1 MVTGTPDPA
10 SHPDETPEVAPPA
23 DATTTTTT
31 PTTAAAV
38 AETTEEVRKRSQAI
52 AWGAGAF
59 LALGLGLPIGYA
71 LRDWK
76 IGLAVGVIVG
86 GLTVI
91 GYLKAGADHA
101 ERRAERIARE
111 HTLTDEEMDEEEE
124 DNGAYR

>member
-1 MVTGTPDPA
+1 MVTDPPPTPQAA
-10 SHPDETPEVAPPA
+10 SPDEESPHPDAPPA
-23 DATTTTTT
+23 AE
-31 PTTAAAV
+31 TAAD
-38 AETTEEVRKRSQAI
+38 VRKRSQAI

-76 IGLAVGVIVG
+76 IGLAVAVIVG

-111 HTLTDEEMDEEEE
+111 HSLRDDELDDEEE

>member
-1 MVTGTPDPA
+1 MSSENPTPQSPVE
-10 SHPDETPEVAPPA
+10 S
-23 DATTTTTT
+23 
-31 PTTAAAV
+31 
-38 AETTEEVRKRSQAI
+38 AETSTPYGETVEQVRKRSQAI

-59 LALGLGLPIGYA
+59 LALGLGLPIGFA

-111 HTLTDEEMDEEEE
+111 HTLTDEEMDDEED

>member
-1 MVTGTPDPA
+1 MVVDPSTPPSAPND
-10 SHPDETPEVAPPA
+10 TPERSVSPQFI
-23 DATTTTTT
+23 
-31 PTTAAAV
+31 
-38 AETTEEVRKRSQAI
+38 AETEEQVRKRSRAI

-59 LALGLGLPIGYA
+59 LALGLGLPIGFA
-71 LRDWK
+71 LRDWM
-76 IGLAVGVIVG
+76 IGLAVGVVIG

-111 HTLTDEEMDEEEE
+111 HSLTDEEMDDEED

>member
-1 MVTGTPDPA
+1 MSSESPSPLPPTIASPDV
-10 SHPDETPEVAPPA
+10 DPP
-23 DATTTTTT
+23 
-31 PTTAAAV
+31 PSSQETAAD
-38 AETTEEVRKRSQAI
+38 VRKRSQAI
-52 AWGAGAF
+52 AYGAGAF
-59 LALGLGLPIGYA
+59 LALGLGLPIGFA

-76 IGLAVGVIVG
+76 IGLAVGLLVG
-86 GLTVI
+86 ALTVF